1 MLTALISIH
10 RQLSHAMQF
19 YLRTRTV
26 LDLVFSSQVSFRFC
40 KTVCQ
45 NETPQE
51 NFLPIF
57 VSGKAEEAKIWWS
70 QQVQRR
76 TRSLASDLSDRG
88 SHCLNYEEWL
98 KKPEDTSPTIEA
110 EGQNT
115 MSVSTTKLLE
125 NGRDSETSTARV
137 KHSCRCRR
145 CRPRNFPFLTS

>member
-1 MLTALISIH
+1 MESGIH
-10 RQLSHAMQF
+10 SVEIGIQDSLG
-19 YLRTRTV
+19 
-26 LDLVFSSQVSFRFC
+26 
-40 KTVCQ
+40 
-45 NETPQE
+45 
-51 NFLPIF
+51 LPYM
-57 VSGKAEEAKIWWS
+57 
-70 QQVQRR
+70 RR
-76 TRSLASDLSDRG
+76 DRG

-98 KKPEDTSPTIEA
+98 KKLEDTSPAIEA